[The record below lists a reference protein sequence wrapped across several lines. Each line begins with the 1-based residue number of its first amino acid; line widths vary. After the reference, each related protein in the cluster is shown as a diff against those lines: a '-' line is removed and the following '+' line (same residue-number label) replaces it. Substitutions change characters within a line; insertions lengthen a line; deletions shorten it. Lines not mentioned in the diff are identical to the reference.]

1 MSGYTPPYT
10 LTPLMVELV
19 AEIGEILG
27 KISPGEE
34 ERTRPHLRRDNRIR
48 TVQASLSIEGNTL
61 SLEQVT
67 AVLAGKRVL
76 GTPIEIQ
83 EVRNG
88 FAAYEQ
94 LDTWQ
99 ASNPDD
105 LCRAHGILM
114 AGLLDQPGQFRT
126 GSVGIKRQ
134 GELIYIAPPAE
145 RVPTLL
151 RELLAWLASTDL
163 HPLVAGSVLHY
174 ELEFIHPFMDG
185 NGRLGRLWQTLVLGR
200 WRPLFFL
207 IPIETVVH
215 DRQDEYYLALRNSD
229 AEGSATRFVEFMLSA
244 ILTACEELR
253 TPQVAPQV
261 TPEVKKLL
269 KIMDGP
275 LDRRSLQQKLG
286 LKAEKNFRLLY
297 LRPALEAGL
306 IEMTIPDKPRSSKQQ
321 YRLTRA
327 GKTLVAEIIKK

>member
-10 LTPLMVELV
+10 LTPPMVELV
-19 AEIGEILG
+19 AEIGELLG
-27 KISPGEE
+27 KIIPGEE

-67 AVLAGKRVL
+67 AVLAGRRVL

-99 ASNPDD
+99 PNNSDD

-134 GELIYIAPPAE
+134 GELIHIAPPPE
-145 RVPTLL
+145 RIPTLI
-151 RELLAWLASTDL
+151 RELLAWLATTDL

-185 NGRLGRLWQTLVLGR
+185 NGRLGRLWQTLILGR

-207 IPIETVVH
+207 IPIETVIY
-215 DRQDEYYLALRNSD
+215 DRQDEYYQALRNSD

-244 ILTACEELR
+244 ILTASEELL
-253 TPQVAPQV
+253 TPQVGPQV
-261 TPEVKKLL
+261 TPQVEKLITEVAGT
-269 KIMDGP
+269 M
-275 LDRRSLQQKLG
+275 DRRSLQERLG
-286 LKAEKNFRLLY
+286 LKAGKNFRLLY

-321 YRLTRA
+321 YRLTKA
-327 GKTLVAEIIKK
+327 GVILAAKIKK